1 MQNAPAPA
9 RPALLGIAH
18 DGPVIVE
25 SHSPRF
31 TWTVQ
36 PEDFPALIERVNTY
50 GGPDFWTI
58 TPA

>member
-1 MQNAPAPA
+1 MTTTTAPT
-9 RPALLGIAH
+9 LLGIAH
-18 DGPVIVE
+18 DGPVVAE
-25 SHSPRF
+25 SHRARF

-36 PEDFPALIERVNTY
+36 PEDFPALIERVNAF

>member
-1 MQNAPAPA
+1 MQHTTAPAA
-9 RPALLGIAH
+9 PALLGISH
-18 DGPVIVE
+18 DGPVVAE

-31 TWTVQ
+31 TWLVQ
-36 PEDFPALIERVNTY
+36 PEDFPTLIERVNTY

>member
-1 MQNAPAPA
+1 MSTT
-9 RPALLGIAH
+9 PALISIAH
-18 DGPVIVE
+18 DGTVIAE
-25 SHSPRF
+25 SHRPRF

-36 PEDFPALIERVNTY
+36 PEDFPTLIERVNAY

>member
-1 MQNAPAPA
+1 MNTTPT
-9 RPALLGIAH
+9 LLGIAH
-18 DGPVIVE
+18 DGPVVAE
-25 SHSPRF
+25 SHNPRF

-36 PEDFPALIERVNTY
+36 PEDFPTLIERVNTY